1 MGEVKK
7 DPEYEDVVINKEVA
21 LENIDEDTLLVIVDT
36 HKINYVDSV
45 ELLEKVQKKVVIDHH
60 RRSTNFIE
68 NAT

>member
-45 ELLEKVQKKVVIDHH
+45 ELLEKVQK
-60 RRSTNFIE
+60 RW
-68 NAT
+68 